1 MMELVLATTNAG
13 KAREIGAL
21 CADFRLT
28 LRTLAEFGAG
38 APEETGLS
46 YLENALIK
54 ARAACAAAGLP
65 ALAEDSGLEVDAL
78 GSAPGLYSAR
88 YAGPG
93 ATDAGNLEK
102 LMQALAGVPAPQ
114 RTARY
119 RCAAVYLRTPD
130 DAWPLIGLGT
140 WEGAIAL
147 EPAGR
152 GGFGYDPVFL
162 PAGLDGTAAQLTAD
176 EKLAA
181 SHRGQALRALIELIG
196 PRGTAGAE
204 IQAGA

>member
-38 APEETGLS
+38 APEEDGRS

-54 ARAACAAAGLP
+54 ARAASVASGLP

-78 GSAPGLYSAR
+78 GGAPGLYSAR
-88 YAGPG
+88 YAG
-93 ATDAGNLEK
+93 AQARDADNVARL
-102 LMQALAGVPAPQ
+102 LAALADVPAHG
-114 RTARY
+114 RTARF

-130 DAWPLIGLGT
+130 DPWPLLGLGT
-140 WEGAIAL
+140 WEGHIA
-147 EPAGR
+147 PAPVGT

-162 PAGLDGTAAQLTAD
+162 PAGRMPSAAQLTPAD
-176 EKLAA
+176 KLAA
-181 SHRGQALRALIELIG
+181 SHRGQALRALLAQIGTG
-196 PRGTAGAE
+196 PRA
-204 IQAGA
+204 